1 MAIPRQVEAKLK
13 ELEQIEKQLQANA
26 DEAKPKT
33 DVEQQPEAVETTQET
48 AEQTEE
54 VVAEQENEQQV
65 EAAEPAEAQETPQKS
80 DEDDAAVWK
89 QKYKTLQGMYD
100 KEVPRLHAEV
110 KDLSARLSEYQAQL
124 ETKAEAK
131 QEEVKSLVTD
141 EDVKNFG
148 EDLIEVQRKVAKEV
162 AAEYDA
168 KLQAYEAK
176 IAALEENLGSTQSSV
191 AESSFDA
198 RLHRLVPDFDAVN
211 TDPKWIAWLDEVDPV
226 LRGPRRTV
234 AEQAFSSG
242 DAEGVA
248 YYVNMFKSS
257 IAPEPT
263 PEVEKPSKELERQIQ
278 PSRKASSATPTSQK
292 GKTYSSAQIS
302 QMFKKAVTLSS
313 AGRIDEANKLEAEI
327 DAAYMEGRVSG

>member
-1 MAIPRQVEAKLK
+1 MALPRQVEAKLK
-13 ELEQIEKQLQANA
+13 ELEAIEKQLQ
-26 DEAKPKT
+26 
-33 DVEQQPEAVETTQET
+33 PEAETQET
-48 AEQTEE
+48 TEE
-54 VVAEQENEQQV
+54 QAEAVRKVEEN
-65 EAAEPAEAQETPQKS
+65 AEPANEVTEPEQEPEVVEAEPAKAEEEPQKP
-80 DEDDAAVWK
+80 EEDAAVWR

-110 KDLSARLSEYQAQL
+110 KDLKAELSTLSAKL
-124 ETKAEAK
+124 ETKEEQKK
-131 QEEVKSLVTD
+131 QLESLVTD

-176 IAALEENLGSTQSSV
+176 IAALEQNIGTTQSSV
-191 AESSFDA
+191 AESSFEA
-198 RLHRLVPDFDAVN
+198 KLHRLVPDFDAVN

-234 AEQAFSSG
+234 AEQAFTSG

-248 YYVNMFKSS
+248 YYVDMFKQSM
-257 IAPEPT
+257 APEPT
-263 PEVEKPSKELERQIQ
+263 PEVEKPNKELERQIQ

-292 GKTYSSAQIS
+292 GKVYSASQIAS
-302 QMFKKAVTLSS
+302 MFKKAVTLSS
-313 AGRIDEANKLEAEI
+313 TGRIDEANKLEAEI